1 MDQKIIAVTRPVGRG
16 RETFQFVKNLGWK
29 PFIFH
34 TVELKPLD
42 GWAIRDQLQSCL
54 EQGPVDW
61 IVFMSSTGVRL
72 LFESFPSNPYSRGP
86 LRKTNFLAVGPRT
99 KESLTSHGVTRASIP
114 EKYSS
119 AGVDDFF
126 SRLDQGLR
134 IVLIRSSSADDFLT
148 KSLAKRGAK
157 VMTVKVYESLLPR
170 DPESTFRFLAGLRVD
185 QFSAVLFTS
194 AVSASNFFK
203 IAQTET
209 EEAEVAALMRRVL
222 IGAVGPVTAEEL
234 RKHGIA
240 PIVPE
245 EYLIENA
252 IRTLISS

>member
-1 MDQKIIAVTRPVGRG
+1 MDPKIIAVSRPVGKG
-16 RETFQFVKNLGWK
+16 RETFQFVKSLGWK

-54 EQGPVDW
+54 DQGPVDW

-72 LFESFPSNPYSRGP
+72 LFESFHSNPYSRGL

-99 KESLTSHGVTRASIP
+99 GEALASHGVNQASIP

-134 IVLIRSSSADDFLT
+134 IVLVRSSSADDFLT
-148 KSLAKRGAK
+148 KSLGKRGAN
-157 VMTVKVYESLLPR
+157 VTTITVYESVLPR
-170 DPESTFRFLAGLRVD
+170 DPGSTFRFLDGLRAG

-194 AVSASNFFK
+194 AVSVSNFFK

-209 EEAEVAALMRRVL
+209 EEAEVAALMRHVSV
-222 IGAVGPVTAEEL
+222 GAVGPVTAEEL
-234 RKHGIA
+234 RKHGIS

-252 IRTLISS
+252 IRTLIGN